1 MKKVLIFLLVVGI
14 LLIGTVSAIEE
25 ISEQPLTQQVE
36 YSDESGED
44 PTPCGGGGG
53 GSGDGG
59 VPG

>member
-14 LLIGTVSAIEE
+14 LLIGTVSVIEE
-25 ISEQPLTQQVE
+25 ISEHPLTQQGE
-36 YSDESGED
+36 YSDESSED
-44 PTPCGGGGG
+44 TTPCGGGG